1 MRYAPSRRNV
11 GDLRLKSSEVLMN
24 GGSECAGGIL
34 LILQLNVEVLAVFLF
49 ALRPSTNIPLA

>member
-11 GDLRLKSSEVLMN
+11 GDLRLKSLEVLMN

-34 LILQLNVEVLAVFLF
+34 LILQLNV